1 MEDILRKMDDLS
13 LDELDKLYKHIYSIR
28 EVKGYFE
35 GIEKEQNNYLPENVG
50 DIIKNKVKIIKIN
63 KNEGAYLAYE
73 EGNSF
78 KITIEVDGI
87 DGQIE
92 LKYIKHNSKHTYTE
106 YRSITMDSKIY
117 QFGYGDYYKNHFIA
131 GQSMENDI
139 YILRKLHDKLE
150 IPYGDSNKMIHLLF
164 YPHSFYPYLEESEET
179 LEYLL
184 DNKIDY

>member
-1 MEDILRKMDDLS
+1 MEDILRKIDDLS
-13 LDELDKLYKHIYSIR
+13 LGELDKLYKDIYSIR
-28 EVKGYFE
+28 EIKSYFE
-35 GIEKEQNNYLPENVG
+35 NIEEEEDNNLPENVG
-50 DIIKNKVKIIKIN
+50 DIIKNKIKIIKVD
-63 KNEGAYLAYE
+63 KDEDAYLAYE

-92 LKYIKHNSKHTYTE
+92 LQYIQHNSKHTFTE

-117 QFGYGDYYKNHFIA
+117 QFGFGDYYKNHFVI

-150 IPYGDSNKMIHLLF
+150 IPYSDTNKMIHLLF
-164 YPHSFYPYLEESEET
+164 YPHSFYPYLEDREEET

-184 DNKIDY
+184 SD